1 MSAANRQQKG
11 RKAEEIAAGFLKGQ
25 GLEIV
30 GRNVRCLLGEIDLV
44 AWHGRT
50 VVFVEVKSRYSQGFG
65 TPQEMVSVA
74 KQKRLTRLAQW
85 YLKKHDLLRQPAR
98 FDVVAI
104 QWVEGEPLVTW
115 IANAFAAS
123 E

>member
-1 MSAANRQQKG
+1 MSANRQEKG
-11 RKAEEIAAGFLKGQ
+11 RQSEEIAAGFLKGQ

-30 GRNVRCLLGEIDLV
+30 ARNVRCLLGEIDLV
-44 AWHGRT
+44 AWHGKT
-50 VVFVEVKSRYSQGFG
+50 VVFIEVKSRHSQGYG
-65 TPQEMVSVA
+65 TPQEMVSIA

-85 YLKKHDLLRQPAR
+85 YLKKHNLLRQPAR

-104 QWVEGEPLVTW
+104 QWMEGEPVVTW
-115 IANAFAAS
+115 IANAFAAI

>member
-1 MSAANRQQKG
+1 MSATRQQKG
-11 RKAEEIAAGFLKGQ
+11 RQAEEIAAGFLQGQ

-30 GRNVRCLLGEIDLV
+30 AHNVRCLLGEIDLV
-44 AWHGRT
+44 AWHGKS
-50 VVFVEVKSRYSQGFG
+50 VVFIEVKSRHAPGYGI
-65 TPQEMVSVA
+65 PQEMVSAA

-85 YLKKHDLLRQPAR
+85 YLKKHNLLRQSAR

-104 QWVEGEPLVTW
+104 QWVDGEPLITW
-115 IANAFAAS
+115 IANAFEAV